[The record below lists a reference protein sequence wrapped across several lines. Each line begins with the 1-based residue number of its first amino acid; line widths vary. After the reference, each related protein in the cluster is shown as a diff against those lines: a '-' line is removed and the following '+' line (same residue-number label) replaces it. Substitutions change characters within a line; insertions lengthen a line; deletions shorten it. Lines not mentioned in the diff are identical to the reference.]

1 MKKVAR
7 LPYYVKIR
15 PIHLPVAIMPAPVI
29 AVLAFQHI
37 SPFHLS
43 VPCVVFGDAH
53 PGLPVFSLR
62 VCAVEDGPLRTS
74 AGFSIAC
81 DHGLEGLDGADIII
95 LPSWQVGRP
104 VPAVLLQALQQA
116 HARGVQIVGLCLG
129 AYVLAEAGLLDGR
142 AATTHWAYAE
152 DFASR
157 YPQVR
162 LDPAVLYVEDGLL
175 LTSAGTA
182 AGLDCCLH
190 LLRQRYGAEL
200 ANEVAR
206 RLVVPPHRQGGQAQ
220 FIVQPLP
227 VSASD
232 SRLAG
237 LLDWMRAHLAEPHSL
252 DSLAAQ
258 AVMSR
263 RSFTRHFHL
272 LTGST
277 VKQWLLAERLA
288 LCQRLLEGT
297 DHGIEQIAQM
307 TGLGSPA
314 SLRHHFRQRYAV
326 SPSQWRQ
333 SFQLAERGAGR

>member
-1 MKKVAR
+1 
-7 LPYYVKIR
+7 
-15 PIHLPVAIMPAPVI
+15 MPPLVI
-29 AVLAFQHI
+29 AILAFQHI

-53 PGLPVFSLR
+53 PGLPPFTLR
-62 VCAVEDGPLRTS
+62 VCAVEAGPLRTS
-74 AGFSIAC
+74 AGFSITC
-81 DHGLEGLDGADIII
+81 DYGLEGLEGADIII
-95 LPSWQVGRP
+95 LPSWQAGRP
-104 VPAVLLQALQQA
+104 VPPPLLQALQQA
-116 HARGVQIVGLCLG
+116 AARGVQIVGLCLG

-200 ANEVAR
+200 ANGVAR

-220 FIVQPLP
+220 FIEQPLP
-227 VSASD
+227 VRAGD

-237 LLDWMRAHLAEPHSL
+237 LLDWVRANLAQPHTL

-258 AVMSR
+258 VAMSR
-263 RSFTRHFHL
+263 RSFTRHFRK
-272 LTGST
+272 LTGCT
-277 VKQWLLAERLA
+277 VGQWLLSERL
-288 LCQRLLEGT
+288 LLSQRLLERSGQ
-297 DHGIEQIAQM
+297 GVEQIAAL
-307 TGLGSPA
+307 TGLGSPE
-314 SLRHHFRQRYAV
+314 SLRHHFRQRYGV
-326 SPSQWRQ
+326 SPSQWRH
-333 SFQLAERGAGR
+333 SFQLTGSDADG